1 MRRIIVKIDRDKA
14 VELER
19 ANFELSFTKDIIQRV
34 IEAHPNDPE
43 LINGEALQIYNRQG
57 VELQRKYSLLAAAME
72 REYIPEYLKGH
83 KYTWNVPNGS
93 DEMII
98 DVLCGC
104 EIEGLE

>member
-1 MRRIIVKIDRDKA
+1 MRKIIVKIDRDKA

-19 ANFELSFTKDIIQRV
+19 ANFELNFTKDIIQRV
-34 IEAHPNDPE
+34 IEAHP
-43 LINGEALQIYNRQG
+43 LQIYNRLG

-72 REYIPEYLKGH
+72 KEYVPEYLKGH

>member
-43 LINGEALQIYNRQG
+43 LINGETLQMYNRQG
-57 VELQRKYSLLAAAME
+57 AELQGKYSMLAAAME
-72 REYIPEYLKGH
+72 QEYIPEYLKDH
-83 KYTWNVPNGS
+83 KYTWNIPNGS
-93 DEMII
+93 DEMLI
-98 DVLCGC
+98 DILCSC